1 MSGHRKVGQMPI
13 AKGIRN
19 EYTWT
24 TRTAMPTH
32 LDISWLSSMKDRIL
46 ASWPVGS
53 TGRSFKGNNQHIT
66 VIRNG
71 QRS

>member
-1 MSGHRKVGQMPI
+1 MSGHKKVGQMPI
-13 AKGIRN
+13 AKGSRN

-32 LDISWLSSMKDRIL
+32 LHISWLSSMKDRIL

-53 TGRSFKGNNQHIT
+53 AGRSYKGNNQHTT
-66 VIRNG
+66 VIRKG
-71 QRS
+71 HRS